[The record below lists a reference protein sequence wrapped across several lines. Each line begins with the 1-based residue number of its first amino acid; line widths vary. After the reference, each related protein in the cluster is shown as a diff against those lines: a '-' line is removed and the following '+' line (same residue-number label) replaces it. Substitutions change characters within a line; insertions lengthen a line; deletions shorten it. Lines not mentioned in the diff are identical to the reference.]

1 MAQDVLQKLQDR
13 VNQTLET
20 VEKLKQENQ
29 TLSAGRHALT
39 EQLALAQK
47 NLTAL
52 TVQYQKM
59 QKEKERQDQDYQ
71 KRKVALR
78 QKLETVLTKVAT
90 VEERLR
96 NFT

>member
-29 TLSAGRHALT
+29 ILSTGRHALA
-39 EQLALAQK
+39 EQLAEAQK
-47 NLTAL
+47 NLAVLTA
-52 TVQYQKM
+52 QCQRM